1 MSSDKKKEEKKSKK
15 EIVEEAAEELS
26 ESSSEEEELALLG
39 FFELKKGPK
48 ADFKPVYGIVSSG
61 SLFWYK
67 DSRDKLPAGSLG
79 LKSHTL
85 TVDAEGQ
92 KKEFVLELKG
102 TDVYYMAFSSAVDK
116 AKWASTLIDAAAKDE
131 AAAPPARDGS
141 AKKKKEGI
149 GARAKKKMATDFATS
164 GLGKKVMK
172 TVLNE
177 ESLSLLTAMKRIVA
191 KTDSKKKAE
200 ELEKN
205 IIKLM
210 VKGYLL
216 VDSGKIEPDA
226 FLQADKPVRAAFE
239 LLARCYKNRGRAKH
253 EVLVEALGR
262 VEKLLSDGERIITEL
277 LQPHLKP
284 KNMFRLASTFGYLG
298 SQKFLEKA
306 FSDEELDEELEKLID
321 AMEYYTQFH
330 F

>member
-1 MSSDKKKEEKKSKK
+1 MSSDKKKEDKKTKK
-15 EIVEEAAEELS
+15 EVIDEVVDELS
-26 ESSSEEEELALLG
+26 ESSSEEDELALLG
-39 FFELKKGPK
+39 FFELKKGAK
-48 ADFKPVYGIVSSG
+48 GDFKPVYGIIASG

-67 DSRDKLPAGSLG
+67 DSRDAKPSGSLG
-79 LKSHTL
+79 IKAQTIQ
-85 TVDAEGQ
+85 TDVEGQ
-92 KKEFVLELKG
+92 KKQFVLGLNG
-102 TDVYYMAFSSAVDK
+102 TEQYYMAFSSQIDK
-116 AKWASTLIDAAAKDE
+116 SKWASTLAEAAKKDE
-131 AAAPPARDGS
+131 AAAPPVRDGTKT
-141 AKKKKEGI
+141 KKDGI
-149 GARAKKKMATDFATS
+149 GARAKKKMAGDLATS

-177 ESLSLLTAMKRIVA
+177 ESMSLLTSMKRIVTKA
-191 KTDSKKKAE
+191 DGKKKAE
-200 ELEKN
+200 EMEKN

-216 VDSGKIEPDA
+216 VDGGKIEGES
-226 FLQADKPVRAAFE
+226 FLLADKPIRNAFE
-239 LLARCYKNRGRAKH
+239 LMARCYKSRGRAKH

-262 VEKLLSDGERIITEL
+262 VEGMLSEGERIITEL
-277 LQPHLKP
+277 LQPHLSP

-306 FSDEELDEELEKLID
+306 FSDDELDEELEKLID